1 MNATLVI
8 MAAGLGSR
16 YGGDKQVEGIGPNG
30 EFLMEYAIHDAVKAG
45 FNKVVFI
52 IKPDMDGLIQRMCGD
67 YLEKTVLPN
76 GKPLEICYA
85 VQDFSSLPDF
95 YTVPSERVKPYGT
108 VHAVLCAEEFVHEPF
123 CVINADDYYGAEA
136 YGAII
141 GELGNMPQGNHGTMV
156 AYRLKNTASLYG
168 AVSRGVCEVENGTLK
183 AVHETKRIQMY
194 ENGEFKDLDRD
205 TVLDPDV
212 PVSMNI
218 WGFTPE
224 MFPVMREYFED
235 FLRSAAAADLKA
247 ECLLP
252 VMVDDLLRKKKLEV
266 SVLTSSAK
274 WSGMTYQE
282 DKSLVAREMKQ
293 LHERG
298 LYPANLRAAAQW

>member
-1 MNATLVI
+1 M
-8 MAAGLGSR
+8 
-16 YGGDKQVEGIGPNG
+16 
-30 EFLMEYAIHDAVKAG
+30 
-45 FNKVVFI
+45 
-52 IKPDMDGLIQRMCGD
+52 
-67 YLEKTVLPN
+67 
-76 GKPLEICYA
+76 
-85 VQDFSSLPDF
+85 
-95 YTVPSERVKPYGT
+95 
-108 VHAVLCAEEFVHEPF
+108 
-123 CVINADDYYGAEA
+123 
-136 YGAII
+136 
-141 GELGNMPQGNHGTMV
+141 
-156 AYRLKNTASLYG
+156 
-168 AVSRGVCEVENGTLK
+168 SRGVCEVENGTLK